1 MNYPSKAPVI
11 SPVREDFVPAD
22 AYISRDFAQTEKEKL
37 WPYVWQW
44 ACREEEIPNAGDY
57 VSYEICDQS
66 ITVVRKQDGTIAA

>member
-37 WPYVWQW
+37 WPYVWQ
-44 ACREEEIPNAGDY
+44 
-57 VSYEICDQS
+57 
-66 ITVVRKQDGTIAA
+66 